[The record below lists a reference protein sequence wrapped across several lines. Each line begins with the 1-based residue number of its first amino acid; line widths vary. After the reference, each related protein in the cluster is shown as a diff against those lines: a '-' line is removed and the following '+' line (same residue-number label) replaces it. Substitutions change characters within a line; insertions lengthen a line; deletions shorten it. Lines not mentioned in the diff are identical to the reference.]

1 VHVRLLTV
9 LSLTAAA
16 AMFPARA
23 AAQRYAA
30 PAGRHASSDTTV
42 AFEGGD
48 VIQVTSYPRMASGIE
63 VCGTVGQG
71 IHWGKLMFARTD
83 AETNSAQE
91 SVVTFPSVG
100 VTAACQTHR
109 GVDGQ
114 WLVVS
119 LSRAVRDE
127 VGRISRVA
135 VGQIV
140 LPLAPLLGKR
150 VTFRWL
156 REGAFDVGS
165 VTPAPDTLGPPR
177 P

>member
-1 VHVRLLTV
+1 MMVPMLL
-9 LSLTAAA
+9 LAAA
-16 AMFPARA
+16 LPAHA

-30 PAGRHASSDTTV
+30 PSGRHAASDTTV

-48 VIQVTSYPRMASGIE
+48 VIRVTSYPRMASGIE

-71 IHWGKLMFARTD
+71 IHWGKMMFARTD

-100 VTAACQTHR
+100 VTSSCQTHR
-109 GVDGQ
+109 GADGQ
-114 WLVVS
+114 WMVVS
-119 LSRAVRDE
+119 FSRAVRDE
-127 VGRISRVA
+127 VGSISRVA
-135 VGQIV
+135 VGQV
-140 LPLAPLLGKR
+140 ALPLAPLQGKR